1 MTSARCSLFMDST
14 WDDQDWREM
23 NQQEVG
29 PGWRLL
35 RIIKEGTSSS
45 EKLFVARPG
54 HRGFPGGY
62 VGTRGHLSCV
72 LVESNSAWCRVA
84 LRVEKH
90 EQVTAD
96 GTAEAL
102 SLPSLVTG
110 TQTVTWQP
118 ASHWPVHSGWYF
130 PSNPLNAQALILL
143 ALEWL
148 FFFFSV

>member
-1 MTSARCSLFMDST
+1 MTSTRGSLFMDFT
-14 WDDQDWREM
+14 WDDQDWHEM
-23 NQQEVG
+23 SQQEVG

-45 EKLFVARPG
+45 EKLFAARPG
-54 HRGFPGGY
+54 LHGFPGGY
-62 VGTRGHLSCV
+62 VGTRGHLLSV
-72 LVESNSAWCRVA
+72 FVESNSAWGRVA

-102 SLPSLVTG
+102 SLPPLVTG
-110 TQTVTWQP
+110 TQTVTCQP
-118 ASHWPVHSGWYF
+118 TSHWPVHSAGWYF

-143 ALEWL
+143 ALE
-148 FFFFSV
+148 